1 VNEPKFFRGVARAL
15 RAGDKPAW
23 LPLWAGYLEFYQTNL
38 APEVT
43 ETTFARLTG
52 PDADMFGLVAEQD
65 GRIVGIAHCIVHRST
80 WARGKYVYLN
90 DLFVAPDMRKSGAG
104 RALIEAIYKHADEIG
119 AERVYWLTHESN
131 ATARKL
137 YDSLAFNDG
146 FLEYRR

>member
-1 VNEPKFFRGVARAL
+1 MFLGIVRPLEAA
-15 RAGDKPAW
+15 DKPAW
-23 LPLWAGYLEFYQTNL
+23 LPLWAGYLEFYQTIL

-65 GRIVGIAHCIVHRST
+65 GRIVGFAHCIVHRST
-80 WARGKYVYLN
+80 WAKGNYVYLN
-90 DLFVAPDMRKSGAG
+90 DLFVAPDVRKSGAG
-104 RALIEAIYKHADEIG
+104 RALIEAIYKRADEIG